1 MTSKTHLEDG
11 LLPGLPADLIRER
24 YATAPGNE
32 IESGKFQSP
41 ESSAALAANAFGYF
55 IDKPEALP
63 TLPIEGTF
71 GWSPLSVQLEVEN
84 RFPWRGG
91 RHPWLDVM
99 IETPT
104 TLIGIESKRYE
115 PFRTKAAA
123 DLSDAYWRPVWG
135 DAMAGYCRVRD
146 GLRDGTMPFERL
158 DAAQLFK
165 HAFGLRTAV
174 HRAMGPQGKRPV
186 LVYLFAEPATW
197 PDGRPVADD
206 AIAAHR
212 RDIATF
218 KDIVE
223 GDEVA
228 FHALSYRKLLTSWLE
243 VEDVRIHE
251 HARAVEEHFAP

>member
-1 MTSKTHLEDG
+1 MTSKTRLDDG
-11 LLPGLPADLIRER
+11 LLPGLPSDLIRQR

-55 IDKPEALP
+55 IDKSEALP
-63 TLPIEGTF
+63 MLPVEGAL
-71 GWSPLSVQLEVEN
+71 GWPAKSVQLEVEN

-99 IETPT
+99 IETST
-104 TLIGIESKRYE
+104 ALIGIESKRYE
-115 PFRTKAAA
+115 PFRAKGVP

-135 DAMAGYCRVRD
+135 DNMRGYCRLRD
-146 GLRDGTMPFERL
+146 GLRDGTITFERL

-174 HRAMGPQGKRPV
+174 HRSTGPHGKRPV
-186 LVYLFAEPATW
+186 LVYLFAEPNVW
-197 PDGRPVADD
+197 PGGRPVAAE

-212 RDIATF
+212 RDITTF
-218 KDIVE
+218 KDIVD
-223 GDEVA
+223 GDEVL
-228 FHALSYRKLLTSWLE
+228 FYALSYRELLDSWLE
-243 VEDVRIHE
+243 ADDVRVHE
-251 HARAVEEHFAP
+251 HAHAVDVHFAP